1 MKHKDVQKQLKTSRE
16 SFQESRDLLVSREK
30 KIEELQSRLS
40 QSVDLGYINA
50 SKKNEKERLSES

>member
-1 MKHKDVQKQLKTSRE
+1 M
-16 SFQESRDLLVSREK
+16 LVSREK